1 MRDPGHSGPGVGSA
15 FERLLCRAL
24 DSGRV
29 REALGRSCG
38 KLDRECLRKRALSER
53 AAIAEAAAAEY
64 REYVAAG
71 GRQDARGDT
80 GSPAVPGKR
89 GGGWLMAALAFV
101 AVVAVAL
108 LALGFAFRAFVGR
121 PYVGDGVMTAGL
133 IVGAVAAGAIVGDLV
148 WSWKAPAH
156 DRPGADD
163 ASSGEEAAEGGWI
176 QEEWELALLEWGLVP
191 FLLDCIEEPGLLEQ
205 DNRPAR

>member
-1 MRDPGHSGPGVGSA
+1 MRDPGHSGPDVGSA

-38 KLDRECLRKRALSER
+38 KLDRECLRKRALRER

-64 REYVAAG
+64 REYVEAG

-148 WSWKAPAH
+148 WSWKAPA
-156 DRPGADD
+156 RTTA
-163 ASSGEEAAEGGWI
+163 GEETAEDGWI

-205 DNRPAR
+205 DNRSAR

>member
-1 MRDPGHSGPGVGSA
+1 MRDPGKPGADAGA
-15 FERLLCRAL
+15 GFERLLCRAL

-29 REALGRSCG
+29 KEALGRSRG
-38 KLDRECLRKRALSER
+38 TLDRECLRTHALRER
-53 AAIAEAAAAEY
+53 AAIAESAAAEY

-71 GRQDARGDT
+71 GRRDARGDHDT
-80 GSPAVPGKR
+80 PAAAGKR
-89 GGGWLMAALAFV
+89 GGGWLMAVLAFV

-148 WSWKAPAH
+148 WSWKAPAQ
-156 DRPGADD
+156 DRPDPDGTP
-163 ASSGEEAAEGGWI
+163 SGEEPAEDGWI